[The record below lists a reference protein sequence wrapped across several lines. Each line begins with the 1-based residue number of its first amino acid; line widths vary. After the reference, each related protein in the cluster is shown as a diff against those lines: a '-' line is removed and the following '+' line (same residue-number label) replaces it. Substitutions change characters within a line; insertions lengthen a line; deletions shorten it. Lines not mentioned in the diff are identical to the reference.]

1 MHTLFWLFAL
11 FGFAM
16 SALITPLLFTTAAS
30 APQEAVA
37 AALGVALAV
46 VPYCGARAFDELT
59 NYHVKQSR
67 IEATE

>member
-11 FGFAM
+11 FGFAV
-16 SALITPLLFTTAAS
+16 STFITPLLFTTAAS

-46 VPYCGARAFDELT
+46 VPYCGARAYDELT
-59 NYHVKQSR
+59 DYHAKKNQGPSV
-67 IEATE
+67 E